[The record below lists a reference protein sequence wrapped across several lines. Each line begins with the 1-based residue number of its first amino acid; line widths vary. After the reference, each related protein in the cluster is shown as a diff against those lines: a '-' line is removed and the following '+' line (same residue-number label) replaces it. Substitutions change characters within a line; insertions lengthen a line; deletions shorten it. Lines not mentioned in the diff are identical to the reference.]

1 MKAFVTGAAGFIG
14 SHICER
20 LLKENY
26 EVTGLDC
33 FTDYYPKT
41 IKKNNLRSLNKEKKF
56 TFLEA
61 NILNIDLKRR
71 LAGTDYL
78 FHFAAQAG
86 VRASWGQD
94 FKVYTDNNI
103 TAVQHLLEAV
113 KENKKIRK
121 IIFASSSSVYGD
133 TKELPVRETAETL
146 PVSPYG
152 VTKLMGEKLF
162 YSYGV
167 NYNIPYIALRFFTV
181 YGPRQRPDMGFNIF
195 ISKILKGENLPVFS
209 GGRSTRDF
217 TYVEDIVNCCLL
229 AAKSKYTREIFNV
242 GGGHRINLLEVIKKI
257 ESITGKKARIKLAEA
272 QKGDVKNTWSDISK
286 AKNLLG
292 YAPKADLVYGLKKE
306 VEWLQGQG
314 CGHEY

>member
-103 TAVQHLLEAV
+103 TAVQHILEAV
-113 KENKKIRK
+113 ALVFDGACGHDGRDCAGVGGEQRDEG
-121 IIFASSSSVYGD
+121 FAV
-133 TKELPVRETAETL
+133 E
-146 PVSPYG
+146 
-152 VTKLMGEKLF
+152 
-162 YSYGV
+162 
-167 NYNIPYIALRFFTV
+167 
-181 YGPRQRPDMGFNIF
+181 
-195 ISKILKGENLPVFS
+195 S
-209 GGRSTRDF
+209 GGAHDAVCNERGA
-217 TYVEDIVNCCLL
+217 C
-229 AAKSKYTREIFNV
+229 
-242 GGGHRINLLEVIKKI
+242 EVA
-257 ESITGKKARIKLAEA
+257 GVL
-272 QKGDVKNTWSDISK
+272 
-286 AKNLLG
+286 
-292 YAPKADLVYGLKKE
+292 
-306 VEWLQGQG
+306 
-314 CGHEY
+314 

>member
-1 MKAFVTGAAGFIG
+1 MSLGFVTGAAGFIG

-103 TAVQHLLEAV
+103 TAVQHILEAV

-121 IIFASSSSVYGD
+121 IIFASSSSVM
-133 TKELPVRETAETL
+133 A
-146 PVSPYG
+146 
-152 VTKLMGEKLF
+152 
-162 YSYGV
+162 
-167 NYNIPYIALRFFTV
+167 I
-181 YGPRQRPDMGFNIF
+181 
-195 ISKILKGENLPVFS
+195 
-209 GGRSTRDF
+209 
-217 TYVEDIVNCCLL
+217 
-229 AAKSKYTREIFNV
+229 
-242 GGGHRINLLEVIKKI
+242 
-257 ESITGKKARIKLAEA
+257 
-272 QKGDVKNTWSDISK
+272 QKNFR
-286 AKNLLG
+286 
-292 YAPKADLVYGLKKE
+292 
-306 VEWLQGQG
+306 
-314 CGHEY
+314 